1 MNTTEFKTHRSKQ
14 LADFQKQYG
23 DLKTEYSTSVT
34 NAVKEQDR
42 SKQCILIKQVL
53 DVNKKITAL
62 LNSFSGNIDP
72 GTCKSNPELKTR
84 LLGDLNQYKKE
95 HEEIQQGR
103 EQLVGLKSAL
113 ERTKEKT
120 EEINDMFSWYAVLIG
135 MSVVVLI
142 FIIIFRTTSSM
153 FNTQPSAPVFAGSQ
167 G

>member
-84 LLGDLNQYKKE
+84 LLGDLNQ
-95 HEEIQQGR
+95 
-103 EQLVGLKSAL
+103 
-113 ERTKEKT
+113 
-120 EEINDMFSWYAVLIG
+120 
-135 MSVVVLI
+135 
-142 FIIIFRTTSSM
+142 
-153 FNTQPSAPVFAGSQ
+153 
-167 G
+167 